1 MSLTEKSLLDVLN
14 EMTEIVQAASLLVIQ
29 DDANVTVKWM
39 YELASDAAHCGFDAV
54 HLSTFRWSDSKDMD
68 VYEKKLMMM
77 KGKDLEGAMCVCT
90 ICRDGLTNECLL
102 FHGVGKLRAGVQN
115 ELSISIVMQPGAM

>member
-1 MSLTEKSLLDVLN
+1 
-14 EMTEIVQAASLLVIQ
+14 
-29 DDANVTVKWM
+29 M

-77 KGKDLEGAMCVCT
+77 KGKDLE
-90 ICRDGLTNECLL
+90 
-102 FHGVGKLRAGVQN
+102 
-115 ELSISIVMQPGAM
+115 